1 LTALAAMV
9 PFAAPVVFGAAALLL
24 LVHGAVL
31 SASIVSGVGMLVLF
45 VADHAVRPA
54 LIGGATRLPF
64 LLVLIGILGGVEV
77 WGPSASSLAPPSWPP

>member
-1 LTALAAMV
+1 
-9 PFAAPVVFGAAALLL
+9 
-24 LVHGAVL
+24 
-31 SASIVSGVGMLVLF
+31 MLVLF